1 MKGFTYL
8 LLFFGASS
16 MMCQNVI
23 AQADSSNYV
32 LSADQKLIIHRN
44 VIEPLRVSNNITRL
58 SSTSGESGKHKTR
71 GFSTKDTRKLLKERE
86 ALEYADKASP
96 SFSSYIPTNQL
107 QKDLAFKTPT
117 YYPSYYLNYQLRIK
131 KISPKL
137 LKAIKGGN

>member
-8 LLFFGASS
+8 LLFFGALLG
-16 MMCQNVI
+16 MCQTVI
-23 AQADSSNYV
+23 AQADTSNYV

-44 VIEPLRVSNNITRL
+44 VIEPLRVSNNATRL
-58 SSTSGESGKHKTR
+58 SSASGERGKRKTDR
-71 GFSTKDTRKLLKERE
+71 FSTKDNRGLLRERE
-86 ALEYADKASP
+86 ALEYADKTGP

-107 QKDLAFKTPT
+107 QKDLALKTPT

-137 LKAIKGGN
+137 LRAIKGGN